1 MLGPWSTLECSHQPH
16 HAQDRHPIGWRIA
29 HFFALRFSSSRR
41 DCDSSGES
49 KPRGR
54 ASLVVVSKVSPF
66 APFAPCKM
74 DCLLSGE
81 HDLEK
86 CFAEAVEVGELPASG
101 WPRFDF
107 VLRRGNGT
115 TLCSDHERS
124 PGFFLFLR
132 KDLLAATPMS
142 RADYQWIEA
151 KAGQTGWLFKAAQRN
166 TIHRCSTTQH
176 SHR

>member
-1 MLGPWSTLECSHQPH
+1 
-16 HAQDRHPIGWRIA
+16 
-29 HFFALRFSSSRR
+29 
-41 DCDSSGES
+41 
-49 KPRGR
+49 
-54 ASLVVVSKVSPF
+54 VSKVSPF

-86 CFAEAVEVGELPASG
+86 CFAEAVKVGELPASG

>member
-1 MLGPWSTLECSHQPH
+1 MV
-16 HAQDRHPIGWRIA
+16 
-29 HFFALRFSSSRR
+29 
-41 DCDSSGES
+41 
-49 KPRGR
+49 RGR
-54 ASLVVVSKVSPF
+54 RLNPRPLALSLLPLAYLSSTRTF
-66 APFAPCKM
+66 FDHTGSLARARAATTTTAPAI
-74 DCLLSGE
+74 G
-81 HDLEK
+81 
-86 CFAEAVEVGELPASG
+86 PASG

-115 TLCSDHERS
+115 TLCSDHEHSR
-124 PGFFLFLR
+124 GFFLFLR

-151 KAGQTGWLFKAAQRN
+151 KAGQTGWLFKAAQHN